1 MYINRPK
8 DSMAKILVVDDS
20 VSVGRA
26 AKEHLEADGYRV
38 SAVQSGETA
47 LAAVESEKP
56 DLVLLDMLLPDTS
69 GFQVCEKMRERGH
82 SFPIVITG
90 ESDKDNPWI
99 LGLASGFL
107 SKPYTKEALC
117 TKVRALLHNAA
128 ADAAAPKSA
137 AWDSPLV
144 LLHHLRNS
152 IGSVSQIID
161 MFNKKADE
169 VARARFIGLVKD
181 AAQNSMTI
189 IEEYV
194 SLLQP
199 VALKSEEITLDAWLK
214 SAVADHPISKQ
225 DSIKVIWKIDGV
237 TLPAVAADAT
247 LLRRAVDA
255 VLSNAAESMP
265 GGGSLNVGAYGDAS
279 RIWAHMSFQD
289 SGAGME
295 EYISEHS
302 LEPFFTMKKGRRGVG
317 LSWAQKIARAHGGEL
332 EVSSVPGAGTCVLLR
347 LPAKKEGG

>member
-1 MYINRPK
+1 
-8 DSMAKILVVDDS
+8 MAKILVVDDS

-47 LAAVESEKP
+47 FTAVESEKP
-56 DLVLLDMLLPDTS
+56 DLILLDMRLPDLS

-82 SFPIVITG
+82 AFPIVITG
-90 ESDKDNPWI
+90 DSDKDSPWI
-99 LGLASGFL
+99 RGLASGFL

-117 TKVRALLHNAA
+117 TQVRVLLHAA
-128 ADAAAPKSA
+128 ATGEPARRKAA

-169 VARARFIGLVKD
+169 GARAKFIGLVRE
-181 AAQNSMTI
+181 AAQNSMI
-189 IEEYV
+189 VIEEYV

-199 VALKSEEITLDAWLK
+199 VVLKVEEIALDAWLK
-214 SAVADHPISKQ
+214 STVTDHPIAKQ
-225 DSIKVIWKIDGV
+225 ASIKVLWKIDGV
-237 TLPAVAADAT
+237 SLPPVAADAA

-265 GGGSLNVGAYGDAS
+265 VGGTLSVEAYGDGS
-279 RIWAHMSFQD
+279 RSWAHVSFQD
-289 SGAGME
+289 SGLGME
-295 EYISEHS
+295 DYISERS
-302 LEPFFTMKKGRRGVG
+302 VEPFFTMKKGRRGVG
-317 LSWAQKIARAHGGEL
+317 LSWAQKIARAHGGEF
-332 EVSSVPGAGTCVLLR
+332 EISSVPGSGTCVLLR
-347 LPAKKEGG
+347 LPAKTGGQ